1 MKQCFPDAFTRYA
14 KHHFSFVTSQTKA
27 QSRTRKA
34 SKMHRD
40 GYVAARPSLGARHI
54 PILSRKPPL
63 PANFFVW
70 YLYLGSLN
78 NLFTRID
85 CDF

>member
-1 MKQCFPDAFTRYA
+1 MHFLDMQSMVAAFESRA
-14 KHHFSFVTSQTKA
+14 VLTSETKA
-27 QSRTRKA
+27 QSWTRKA

-54 PILSRKPPL
+54 PTLFRKTSL
-63 PANFFVW
+63 PTNFFVW
-70 YLYLGSLN
+70 YSYLGSWN

-85 CDF
+85 CDL